1 MQNQKTTPIEDQEID
16 IESLLAELTQG
27 QYLFTLGLIDPD
39 TTDHDAYKI
48 AYPNQNMSKASLS
61 VEICKLKNHPKISL
75 ILKAA
80 RMQGLGQALE
90 DRAEHIKRL
99 RELSI
104 KAELSG
110 NLGAAVNAEVNAGK
124 VSGHYI
130 ERHENVNETRKQEL
144 EERMELLTGK
154 DKTDTSEI
162 VH

>member
-1 MQNQKTTPIEDQEID
+1 MQNQKTDPIETEEID
-16 IESLLAELTQG
+16 IDALLSELTQG

-39 TTDHDAYKI
+39 TTDHEAYLR

-61 VEICKLKNHPKISL
+61 VEICKLKKHPKISL
-75 ILKAA
+75 IFTAA

-124 VSGHYI
+124 VSGHYV
-130 ERHENVNETRKQEL
+130 EKHENVNETRRQDL
-144 EERMELLTGK
+144 DERMQLLTGK
-154 DKTDTSEI
+154 ETDNSEA

>member
-1 MQNQKTTPIEDQEID
+1 MQNQKTEPIDQEEID
-16 IESLLAELTQG
+16 IDALLTELTQG

-39 TTDHDAYKI
+39 TTDHAAYLK

-80 RMQGLGQALE
+80 RLQGLGQALE
-90 DRAEHIKRL
+90 DRQEHIKRL
-99 RELSI
+99 RELST

-130 ERHENVNETRKQEL
+130 ERHENINETRRQEL
-144 EERMELLTGK
+144 QERMTLLTNE
-154 DKTDTSEI
+154 DDTRES